1 MGEIK
6 ILLSQED
13 LATLLGVAVE
23 AYPMF
28 SDLLT
33 WVQEAG
39 QGRVGHP
46 SLGES

>member
-1 MGEIK
+1 MGENK

-13 LATLLGVAVE
+13 LAASLGVAVE
-23 AYPMF
+23 AYLMF

-33 WVQEAG
+33 WVQEVG
-39 QGRVGHP
+39 RGRVVHP

>member
-1 MGEIK
+1 MGENK

-13 LATLLGVAVE
+13 LAALLGVAVE

-46 SLGES
+46 RLRES

>member
-1 MGEIK
+1 MGENK

-13 LATLLGVAVE
+13 LAALLGVAVE

-46 SLGES
+46 RLGES